1 MLQVQ
6 KVSTDWANGIPSGLT
21 WYIIGQPKTGKTTQ
35 ASKWSPN
42 GQEGVLIIDTDLG
55 ADFVDGANVVTV
67 NELNPPTRV
76 KTKDGVKIMKDGKE
90 QVELIPPDDRG
101 FYHRSGP
108 NKGKPMPVYSLAEV
122 VADLMQNWDKYS
134 YDTVVL
140 DTLDQVNEWI
150 EQTVTKEMNI
160 DNMGD
165 GQWGS
170 DWAMARKRNLDIVKK
185 LQTFLKKV
193 GGNLVLTSHAKH
205 SMVIDDKVQ
214 LAPSLP
220 GGLGR
225 SICAKADAIGYA
237 TVGKEKEGYI
247 ISFRGYDE
255 RMIGSRLRPLA
266 QKQIPFSY
274 EEVIK
279 EINAYKE
286 GE

>member
-1 MLQVQ
+1 
-6 KVSTDWANGIPSGLT
+6 
-21 WYIIGQPKTGKTTQ
+21 
-35 ASKWSPN
+35 
-42 GQEGVLIIDTDLG
+42 
-55 ADFVDGANVVTV
+55 
-67 NELNPPTRV
+67 
-76 KTKDGVKIMKDGKE
+76 
-90 QVELIPPDDRG
+90 
-101 FYHRSGP
+101 
-108 NKGKPMPVYSLAEV
+108 
-122 VADLMQNWDKYS
+122 
-134 YDTVVL
+134 
-140 DTLDQVNEWI
+140 
-150 EQTVTKEMNI
+150 MNI
-160 DNMGD
+160 DNIVD

-266 QKQIPFSY
+266 QKQISFSY
-274 EEVIK
+274 KDVIK